1 VEPAWEADFAAEAN
15 PIRLLNPIASQ
26 ASVMRSTLIGSLV
39 ANIRS
44 NHARKLPRIRVFEV
58 GRAYLRDASA
68 ADGPLSVAGLRQP
81 IRVAG
86 AAFGPAFEEQW
97 GAKPTRDVDF
107 FDVKADLEALCAPRP
122 LRVEAAPH
130 PALHPGRSARVLIDG
145 KPAGWLGELHP
156 RWQQKYELP
165 QPVVLFELEADVLAE
180 APLPRPRQAS
190 RFPAVLRDI
199 ALVVDA
205 GLPVQALLDAALAE
219 KPPIVQELGIFDLYQ
234 GQSLPA
240 GKKSLAFRVVMQ
252 DTERTLTD
260 AEADSARDAL
270 IGLWGRR
277 FGAILRT

>member
-1 VEPAWEADFAAEAN
+1 LRAPAEAQRSLHELRERIAACDYRETINFAFVEPAWEADFAAEAN

-81 IRVAG
+81 IRVG
-86 AAFGPAFEEQW
+86 GRSLRPAFEEQW
-97 GAKPTRDVDF
+97 GAKPTRGVDF

-130 PALHPGRSARVLIDG
+130 PALHPGRSGRVLIDG

-165 QPVVLFELEADVLAE
+165 QPVVLFELDADVLAE

-190 RFPAVLRDI
+190 RFPACCATSPWWWTQACRSRPCWTRLRPKNPPSSRSWGSSTSTR
-199 ALVVDA
+199 ARA
-205 GLPVQALLDAALAE
+205 CRPGKKALLS
-219 KPPIVQELGIFDLYQ
+219 G
-234 GQSLPA
+234 
-240 GKKSLAFRVVMQ
+240 
-252 DTERTLTD
+252 
-260 AEADSARDAL
+260 
-270 IGLWGRR
+270 
-277 FGAILRT
+277 